1 MRIFYNLGVEQREVV
16 DDTVEVDCVRSIIL
30 GSLTDPESKKKDF
43 LPDRLKILSFEYF
56 TYLLLLKHL
65 LLWKWSQLHIG
76 ASPVGILFFRSS
88 NMSEIVSIHLSEV
101 LLFSSYSLPWLH
113 WSSDDKGAVRIFK
126 PYRPIQSVRITRLR
140 DEVWHFWGLD
150 LRATLKGVTF
160 PVILCSSTTLGDIHV
175 IQA

>member
-65 LLWKWSQLHIG
+65 LL
-76 ASPVGILFFRSS
+76 
-88 NMSEIVSIHLSEV
+88 
-101 LLFSSYSLPWLH
+101 
-113 WSSDDKGAVRIFK
+113 
-126 PYRPIQSVRITRLR
+126 
-140 DEVWHFWGLD
+140 
-150 LRATLKGVTF
+150 
-160 PVILCSSTTLGDIHV
+160 
-175 IQA
+175 